1 VDVDGVE
8 VQSGARMGADCLD
21 DPVRHRDMGDTI
33 PAIGLNQRLGLLGAI
48 VGWLIGLAAIAA
60 LWQRSASDFFRDPL
74 RY

>member
-1 VDVDGVE
+1 
-8 VQSGARMGADCLD
+8 
-21 DPVRHRDMGDTI
+21 MGDTI